1 MSTPHR
7 NAERREQLLDAADQ
21 AIGKYGSEVSMAA
34 IAAEAG
40 ITKPIL
46 YRHFGDKGGLYRALA
61 ERQTEELLQGIRS
74 TLIAG
79 TDVRERAKSAIDAY
93 LAAIEKRPGVYR
105 FVVDRAA
112 TEEPSVAGYVAHF
125 EKRLA
130 GELAA
135 AFGPDLGVSTVR
147 AQVWAHAIVGMVRAA
162 GDWWL
167 DAQSVSRSRLV
178 KELIDLLFGGLAGE
192 PEVKQ
197 TRSLR
202 QVGGGR
208 PRAAPG

>member
-1 MSTPHR
+1 MMTATNR
-7 NAERREQLLDAADQ
+7 NAERREQLLDAADR

-34 IAAEAG
+34 IASEAG

-46 YRHFGDKGGLYRALA
+46 YRHFVDKGGLYRALA
-61 ERQTEELLQGIRS
+61 ERQTEELLEGIRG
-74 TLIAG
+74 TLTAV
-79 TDVRERAKSAIDAY
+79 TDVRERAVAAIDAY

-112 TEEPSVAGYVAHF
+112 TEEPAVAGYVALF

-130 GELAA
+130 DELAA
-135 AFGPDLGVSTVR
+135 AFGPDLGVSAVR

-167 DAQSVSRSRLV
+167 DEQSMTRRRLV
-178 KELIDLLFGGLAGE
+178 KELVDLIFGGLAGE
-192 PEVKQ
+192 PEVRPA
-197 TRSLR
+197 RSLR
-202 QVGGGR
+202 QVDGR
-208 PRAAPG
+208 PRAARG

>member
-1 MSTPHR
+1 MGVSQR
-7 NAERREQLLDAADQ
+7 NAERREQLLDAADR
-21 AIGKYGSEVSMAA
+21 AIREHGSDVSMAA

-40 ITKPIL
+40 VTKPIL
-46 YRHFGDKGGLYRALA
+46 YRHFVDKGGLYRALA
-61 ERQTEELLQGIRS
+61 ERQTDELLVGIRS
-74 TLIAG
+74 TLTAD
-79 TDVRERAKSAIDAY
+79 TSVRERARAAIDAY
-93 LAAIEKRPGVYR
+93 LEAIEKRPDVYR

-112 TEEPSVAGYVAHF
+112 TEEPAIAGYVAMF

-135 AFGPDLGVSTVR
+135 AFGPDLGVSKVR

-167 DAQSVSRSRLV
+167 DEQSVSRRILV
-178 KELIDLLFGGLAGE
+178 RELIDLVFGGLAGE

-202 QVGGGR
+202 QVGTQS
-208 PRAAPG
+208 RAARG